1 MLVFVV
7 FVAGR
12 GTEHCS
18 DGHIVQTKVQ
28 QLYINKHQPA
38 APQARCSKNTLRSLL
53 PVTSSWI
60 WTRCKPTTPAGLWTV
75 WTLKFSRLFRHVQCN
90 NSFSANLKV
99 SVQIIFFTVFTLVF
113 LFWSFPSLQLIIRMF
128 SSTNTSTLWALS
140 WKYTTMTKT
149 NINYKQLWR
158 KQKDLTSDRG
168 LKQTSWGWTEPTSE
182 NCLKEPV
189 LFSSSQLWQ
198 VGL

>member
-90 NSFSANLKV
+90 DSFSANLKV
-99 SVQIIFFTVFTLVF
+99 FVSDYIFYSVYF
-113 LFWSFPSLQLIIRMF
+113 
-128 SSTNTSTLWALS
+128 
-140 WKYTTMTKT
+140 
-149 NINYKQLWR
+149 
-158 KQKDLTSDRG
+158 G
-168 LKQTSWGWTEPTSE
+168 L
-182 NCLKEPV
+182 PV
-189 LFSSSQLWQ
+189 LEFSFVTAHHQNVQQHQHVDTLSVIMKIHNDDKNQHKLQTALEEAEGSDLW
-198 VGL
+198 

>member
-7 FVAGR
+7 FVAGQ

-38 APQARCSKNTLRSLL
+38 APQARCSKNTLRGLL

-113 LFWSFPSLQLIIRMF
+113 LFWSFPSLQLIIR
-128 SSTNTSTLWALS
+128 TVQQHQHVDTLSVIMKIHNDDKNQHKLQTALEEAEGS
-140 WKYTTMTKT
+140 D
-149 NINYKQLWR
+149 LW
-158 KQKDLTSDRG
+158 
-168 LKQTSWGWTEPTSE
+168 
-182 NCLKEPV
+182 
-189 LFSSSQLWQ
+189 
-198 VGL
+198 